1 MRDIPG
7 PANVFGKELAEIVY
21 TSRSVMDLT
30 EITSVILGTAEFSL
44 NGEPL
49 GEVQMKEQ
57 LYPFSIEVGEGGAEY
72 AGPYAASMEELCKK
86 LGAEYQWDE
95 INKRATGVYQGIS
108 LSLTA
113 GESLALVNGERK
125 EIETRVRGKDGVFT
139 QVPMPAVEYHGG
151 ISAAILFFGEVWGLE
166 FQVLDGEI
174 IVAP

>member
-1 MRDIPG
+1 MPG
-7 PANVFGKELAEIVY
+7 SGEP
-21 TSRSVMDLT
+21 
-30 EITSVILGTAEFSL
+30 GTA
-44 NGEPL
+44 
-49 GEVQMKEQ
+49 VQYSCHK
-57 LYPFSIEVGEGGAEY
+57 PDI
-72 AGPYAASMEELCKK
+72 
-86 LGAEYQWDE
+86 
-95 INKRATGVYQGIS
+95 QGIS

-125 EIETRVRGKDGVFT
+125 EIETRVRGKDGIFT

>member
-1 MRDIPG
+1 
-7 PANVFGKELAEIVY
+7 
-21 TSRSVMDLT
+21 
-30 EITSVILGTAEFSL
+30 
-44 NGEPL
+44 
-49 GEVQMKEQ
+49 
-57 LYPFSIEVGEGGAEY
+57 
-72 AGPYAASMEELCKK
+72 MEELCKK

-125 EIETRVRGKDGVFT
+125 EIETRVRGKDGIFT